1 MRRSALLTALAL
13 TLTSVAVV
21 PAAADPPT
29 SGYTLVFSDEFN
41 GTAPDTSVWNYR
53 TDVKAGSAQR
63 PENVTVGGGLMTIN
77 LKAESPQ
84 YLGKDWSG
92 GGLVSKKALRYGYYE
107 TRAKMPVAGGWHTS
121 FWLQAGNGSTT
132 FPAEQRTEIDI
143 LEQDSVNQRTVHHGV
158 ITWKGSGVRGPYAPG
173 TTYDSGL
180 DVKQWHTYGAEWTE
194 TSVKFYVDGQ
204 LRYTAPYTPN
214 QWTHDYVNVWLT
226 SIAYPQ
232 TAYGEG
238 VAQFD
243 YVRYWQKDY
252 YLDNDGPAAYGYSE
266 SGGWHDSTVDGW
278 NYTSPSRYATCHTAG
293 NTATWRPT
301 LRAAGSYQVYV
312 WKIVHSGSDPNARY
326 DVGHSGGTATRQV
339 DGTAGTSGW
348 VSLGT
353 YSFATGESGYVKLT
367 SSGVG
372 CARADAVK
380 FIRA

>member
-1 MRRSALLTALAL
+1 MRRSVLLTALAL
-13 TLTSVAVV
+13 AAAAVTAV

-41 GTAPDTSVWNYR
+41 GSAVDTSLWNYR

-63 PENVTVGGGLMTIN
+63 PENVSVGGGLMSID
-77 LKAESPQ
+77 LKAESPPYQ
-84 YLGKDWSG
+84 GKDWSG
-92 GGLVSKKALRYGYYE
+92 GGLVSKRALRYGYYE

-121 FWLQAGNGSTT
+121 FWMQAGNGSTT
-132 FPAEQRTEIDI
+132 FPAEQRTEIDV
-143 LEQDSVNQRTVHHGV
+143 LEQDSANRRTVHHGV
-158 ITWKGSGVRGPYAPG
+158 ITWEGNGVHAPYVVGS
-173 TTYDSGL
+173 TYDSGL
-180 DVKQWHTYGAEWTE
+180 DVKQWHTYGADWTE
-194 TSVKFYVDGQ
+194 TSVKFYIDGV

-214 QWTHDYVNVWLT
+214 NWTHDYINIWLT
-226 SIAYPQ
+226 SIAYPVGQ
-232 TAYGEG
+232 GEG

-266 SGGWHDSTVDGW
+266 SGSWQNSTLDGW
-278 NYTSPSRYATCHTAG
+278 NYTSTSRYATCGTAG
-293 NTATWRPT
+293 NSATWRPR

-312 WKIVHSGSDPNARY
+312 WKIANTQSDPNARY
-326 DVGHSGGTATRQV
+326 DVGHSGGTATTRV
-339 DGTAGTSGW
+339 DGTAGSAGW

-353 YSFATGESGYVKLT
+353 YSFAAGESGYVKVT

-380 FIRA
+380 FVRV

>member
-13 TLTSVAVV
+13 TLTTVAAL

-29 SGYTLVFSDEFN
+29 SGYTLVFHDEFD
-41 GTAPDTSVWNYR
+41 GTAPDTSLWNLR

-63 PENVTVGGGLMTIN
+63 PGNVTVGGGLMTIN
-77 LKAESPQ
+77 LKSESPP
-84 YLGKDWSG
+84 YHGKDWSG

-107 TRAKMPVAGGWHTS
+107 TRAKMPAAGGWHTS
-121 FWLQAGNGSTT
+121 FWMMAGNGGTT
-132 FPAEQRTEIDI
+132 FPAEQRTEIDV
-143 LEQDSVNQRTVHHGV
+143 LEQDSVNQRTVHQGV
-158 ITWKGSGVRGPYAPG
+158 ITWQGGGVRGPYAPG

-194 TSVKFYVDGQ
+194 TAVKFYVDGQ

-232 TAYGEG
+232 TAAGEG

-252 YLDNDGPAAYGYSE
+252 YLDNEGPAAYGYRETGS
-266 SGGWHDSTVDGW
+266 WQDSTLDGW

-301 LRAAGSYQVYV
+301 LRAAGSYTVYV
-312 WKIVHSGSDPNARY
+312 WSIVHSGSDPDTRY
-326 DVGHSGGTATRQV
+326 DVTHSAGTTTRRVNAT
-339 DGTAGTSGW
+339 TGTSGW

-353 YSFATGESGYVKLT
+353 YTFANGEGGYVKLT
-367 SSGVG
+367 SSGTG

-380 FIRA
+380 FVRT

>member
-1 MRRSALLTALAL
+1 MRRTVILAAL
-13 TLTSVAVV
+13 TLTAAVL
-21 PAAADPPT
+21 PAGQAAADPPT

-41 GTAPDTSVWNYR
+41 GTAVDTSVWNYR

-63 PENVTVGGGLMTIN
+63 PGNVTVGGGLMTIN

-92 GGLVSKKALRYGYYE
+92 GGLVSKRALRYGYYE

-194 TSVKFYVDGQ
+194 TAVRFYVDGQ
-204 LRYTAPYTPN
+204 LRHTVPYTPD
-214 QWTHDYVNVWLT
+214 QWTHDYLNIWLT

-293 NTATWRPT
+293 NSATWRPT
-301 LRAAGSYQVYV
+301 LRAAGSYQVHV
-312 WKIVHSGSDPNARY
+312 WKIAHSGSDPNARY
-326 DVGHSGGTATRQV
+326 DVGHGGGTATRQV

-353 YSFATGESGYVKLT
+353 YSFAAGTSGYVKLT
-367 SSGVG
+367 SSGAG